1 VLAVL
6 VFILIVMWSV
16 YFGMGIL
23 SARERR
29 SMNSIAA
36 FNEHL
41 AVLARTTPGRT
52 VPARQFPGAPS
63 VPAPYGYAPRR
74 RGMTL
79 TDARNRRRHML
90 TGLAAAVSVTAAL
103 AVVVGGT
110 PLVAAHLLADGFLVG
125 YLGLLIHTRR
135 PAPARRSTVIYLPRP
150 SAALMAEPVYL
161 QRSAN

>member
-6 VFILIVMWSV
+6 VFILVVMWSV

-41 AVLARTTPGRT
+41 AVLARTTPGRA
-52 VPARQFPGAPS
+52 VPSRQFPGAPPLP
-63 VPAPYGYAPRR
+63 VYASRR
-74 RGMTL
+74 RAMTL
-79 TDARNRRRHML
+79 AEARNRRRQML
-90 TGLAAAVSVTAAL
+90 TALAATASVTAAL
-103 AVVVGGT
+103 AFVLGGPW
-110 PLVAAHLLADGFLVG
+110 PLAIHLLSDGLLVG
-125 YLGLLIHTRR
+125 YLAVLIHTRQ
-135 PAPARRSTVIYLPRP
+135 PVPSRRSTVIYLPRP
-150 SAALMAEPVYL
+150 ATSLMAEPVYL